1 MRFRDAV
8 GRVRSK
14 RRVESG
20 ADVYVGI
27 CRRTREREERVCVR
41 TAQRELSWWVVGSVC
56 AGSTQLVFC
65 EGCGRCGIE
74 GRGAEPC

>member
-1 MRFRDAV
+1 MV

-41 TAQRELSWWVVGSVC
+41 TAQRELVGGWWGAFLC